1 MGIQQH
7 KGSLQKGKDADLL
20 LFNENIEIKMT
31 MIKGN
36 IVYENL

>member
-7 KGSLQKGKDADLL
+7 KGSLQKGKDADLV
-20 LFNENIEIKMT
+20 LFNENIDIKMT
-31 MIKGN
+31 MVKGN